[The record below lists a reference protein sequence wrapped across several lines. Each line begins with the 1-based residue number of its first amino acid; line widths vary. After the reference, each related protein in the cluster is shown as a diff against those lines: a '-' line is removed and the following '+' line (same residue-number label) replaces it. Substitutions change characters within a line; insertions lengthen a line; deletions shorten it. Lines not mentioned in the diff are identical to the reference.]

1 MTTWPAVSVTGHR
14 ALSDVQLTWLR
25 PELDR
30 VLRKLRGEHGTID
43 TAYGAALGADTEF
56 GWTALH
62 AGLNLHAH
70 IPFPEQA
77 DRWPY
82 ADREIYRNLLD
93 RCTTRHTY
101 GPSFDVRWFGVR
113 NQGLVDFAAERG
125 GVMVA
130 IWSPSRRSG
139 GTFDALKRAA
149 GVVPVIHF
157 DVARLQVHGPGC
169 SCVASLTPVEPA
181 LF

>member
-1 MTTWPAVSVTGHR
+1 MTVWPACSITGHR
-14 ALSDVQLTWLR
+14 DLSDVQMSWLR

-30 VLRKLRGEHGTID
+30 VLAKLRDEHGT
-43 TAYGAALGADTEF
+43 TAAHYGAALGADTEF
-56 GWTALH
+56 AWAALH
-62 AGLNLHAH
+62 AALELHAH
-70 IPFPEQA
+70 VPFPEQA

-82 ADREIYRNLLD
+82 ADREIYRNLLG
-93 RCTTRHTY
+93 RCATRHPY

-125 GVMVA
+125 GVMLA

-139 GTFDALKRAA
+139 GTFDALQRAA

-157 DVARLQVHGPGC
+157 DLDRLQVHGPGC
-169 SCVASLTPVEPA
+169 SCVLGLGRPA
-181 LF
+181 PST